1 MLIFY
6 SSLVLTHMS
15 YCVESWGNVGKT
27 ITGLISLLLKRTIR
41 MINKA
46 AYCTH
51 TNELSWIPVLSNSGT
66 LCTSLWKHQFEL
78 NTKIFLST
86 NKSYLKSKMVI
97 AI

>member
-1 MLIFY
+1 MLISY

-15 YCVESWGNVGKT
+15 YCVERWGNVGKA
-27 ITGLISLLLKRTIR
+27 ITGLISILLKRAIR
-41 MINKA
+41 IINKA

-51 TNELSWIPVLSNSGT
+51 TNKLSWIPVLLNLET
-66 LCTSLWKHQFEL
+66 LCTWKHQFVL

-97 AI
+97 VI